1 DVPKMIEFT
10 FPSHLPIRPGQR
22 IALINGSVF
31 DGSGAAVVPADVV
44 VRGSTIESVR
54 VGGGTEPLPG
64 DHVVDCTGL
73 TVMPGLV
80 ESHCHLTFPS
90 ALGHIDPSFNPP
102 LDVSFFHHPPTPDG
116 LLEIAKRNARVL
128 LDRGFTSAYSAGSLT
143 PAPTEVALR
152 DEIAAGTAPG
162 PRMRAASFERDNAPM
177 QMGPDG
183 PRPRETGPAA
193 LRAFIAEQAAIGFD
207 SVKLLLSNDDVFFDG
222 GSMVTQ
228 YSQEEAAAAGE
239 QARESGVWLNCHAQN
254 PESIKLAV
262 RNGFRSIY
270 HCSYADDEAVDLLE
284 EAKDSIFLSPAVG
297 IMWAN
302 VYEGEEFGIDRAQAE
317 RMGSVRSLEAMT
329 ALYPELRRRG
339 LRVLPG
345 GDYGFPNNPIGRN
358 ARDLGLFV
366 EVFGYRPLEALR
378 AATYYGGLVLDM
390 PVGLLAPGYLADI
403 LVVSGSPTTDVTVL
417 ENPENLVAIMQGG
430 RFHKR
435 ATRLAIENA

>member
-1 DVPKMIEFT
+1 MPDASA
-10 FPSHLPIRPGQR
+10 PSGQR
-22 IALINGSVF
+22 TVFRDGIVF
-31 DGSGAAVVPADVV
+31 DGSGAPPVLGDVV
-44 VRGSTIESVR
+44 VRGSVIESVR
-54 VGGGTEPLPG
+54 AGGGTEIQPN
-64 DHVVDCTGL
+64 DSVVDCTGL

-80 ESHCHLTFPS
+80 DSHCHLTFPS

-102 LDVSFFHHPPTPDG
+102 LDVSFFHHLPTPDEH
-116 LLEIAKRNARVL
+116 LEIAKRNALIL
-128 LDRGFTSAYSAGSLT
+128 LDHGFTSAYSAGSLT
-143 PAPTEVALR
+143 PVPTEVFLR
-152 DEIAAGTAPG
+152 DQIAAGATPG
-162 PRMRAASFERDNAPM
+162 PRMRAASFERDNNPV

-183 PRPRETGPAA
+183 PRPRETGPGAV
-193 LRAFIAEQAAIGFD
+193 RAFIAEQAAIGFD
-207 SVKLLLSNDDVFFDG
+207 SVKLLLSNDDVFFEG

-270 HCSYADDEAVDLLE
+270 HCSYADAEAVDLLE
-284 EAKDSIFLSPAVG
+284 AAKDSVFLSPAVG

-302 VYEGEEFGIDRAQAE
+302 VYEGEEFGIDRAMAE

-358 ARDLGLFV
+358 ARDLELFV
-366 EVFGYRPLEALR
+366 EVFGYTPLEALQ
-378 AATYYGGLVLDM
+378 AATQAGGQVLDL
-390 PVGLLAPGYLADI
+390 PVGLLTPGYLADV
-403 LVVSGSPTTDVTVL
+403 LVVSGSPATDVTVL
-417 ENPENLVAIMQGG
+417 QDPENLLAIMQGG
-430 RFHKR
+430 QFHKR
-435 ATRLAIENA
+435 AGRLALATA

>member
-1 DVPKMIEFT
+1 MPDASA
-10 FPSHLPIRPGQR
+10 PSGQR
-22 IALINGSVF
+22 TVFRDGIVF
-31 DGSGAAVVPADVV
+31 DGSGAPPVPADVV
-44 VRGSTIESVR
+44 VRGSVIESVR
-54 VGGGTEPLPG
+54 VGGGTEVLPN
-64 DHVVDCTGL
+64 DSVVDCTGL

-80 ESHCHLTFPS
+80 DSHCHLTFPS

-102 LDVSFFHHPPTPDG
+102 LDVSFFHHLPTPDEH
-116 LLEIAKRNARVL
+116 LEIAKRNALIL
-128 LDRGFTSAYSAGSLT
+128 LDHGFTSAYSAGSLT
-143 PAPTEVALR
+143 PVPTEVFLR
-152 DEIAAGTAPG
+152 DQIAAGATPG
-162 PRMRAASFERDNAPM
+162 PRMRAASFERDNNPV

-183 PRPRETGPAA
+183 PRPRETGPGAV
-193 LRAFIAEQAAIGFD
+193 RAFIAEQAAIGFD
-207 SVKLLLSNDDVFFDG
+207 SVKLLLSNDDVFFEG

-270 HCSYADDEAVDLLE
+270 HCSYADAEAIDLLE
-284 EAKDSIFLSPAVG
+284 AAKDSVFLSPAVG

-302 VYEGEEFGIDRAQAE
+302 VYEGEEFGIDRAMAE

-358 ARDLGLFV
+358 ARDLELFV
-366 EVFGYRPLEALR
+366 EVFGYTPLEALQ
-378 AATYYGGLVLDM
+378 AATQAGGQVLDL
-390 PVGLLAPGYLADI
+390 PVGLLTPGYLADV
-403 LVVSGSPTTDVTVL
+403 LVVSGSPATDVTVL
-417 ENPENLVAIMQGG
+417 QDPENLLAIMQGG
-430 RFHKR
+430 QFHKR
-435 ATRLAIENA
+435 AGRLALATA

>member
-1 DVPKMIEFT
+1 MSDT
-10 FPSHLPIRPGQR
+10 TAPSDQR
-22 IALINGSVF
+22 IVFRGGLVF
-31 DGSGAAVVPADVV
+31 DGSGAPPVPGDVV
-44 VRGSTIESVR
+44 VRGGTIETVR
-54 VGGGTEPLPG
+54 VGGGTEAEAG
-64 DHVVDCTGL
+64 DQVIDCAGL
-73 TVMPGLV
+73 TVMPGLID
-80 ESHCHLTFPS
+80 SHCHLTFPS

-102 LDVSFFHHPPTPDG
+102 VDVSFFHHMPSPDEH
-116 LLEIAKRNARVL
+116 LEIAKRNARIL
-128 LDRGFTSAYSAGSLT
+128 LDHGFTSAYSAGSLT
-143 PAPTEVALR
+143 PVPTEVFLR
-152 DEIAAGTAPG
+152 DQIAAGATPG
-162 PRMRAASFERDNAPM
+162 PRMRAASFERDNNPV

-183 PRPRETGPAA
+183 PRPKETGPGAV
-193 LRAFIAEQAAIGFD
+193 RAFIAEQAAIGFD
-207 SVKLLLSNDDVFFDG
+207 SVKLLLSNDDVFFEG

-254 PESIKLAV
+254 PSSIKLAV

-270 HCSYADDEAVDLLE
+270 HCSYADAETIDMLD

-302 VYEGEEFGIDRAQAE
+302 VYEGADYGIDTAMAE

-329 ALYPELRRRG
+329 VLYPELRSRG

-358 ARDLGLFV
+358 ARDLELFV
-366 EVFGYRPLEALR
+366 KLFGYTPAEALR

-390 PVGLLAPGYLADI
+390 PVGLLTPGYHADV
-403 LVVSGSPTTDVTVL
+403 LVVDGNPAQDVTVL
-417 ENPENLVAIMQGG
+417 QDPDNLLAIVQGG

-435 ATRLAIENA
+435 AQRLELATA

>member
-1 DVPKMIEFT
+1 MPNAYVPADAAAT
-10 FPSHLPIRPGQR
+10 AGQR
-22 IALINGSVF
+22 TLFTGGTVF
-31 DGSGAAVVPADVV
+31 DGSGAPPVPADVV
-44 VRGSTIESVR
+44 VRGSVIESVK
-54 VGGGTEPLPG
+54 VGGGTQPLPG
-64 DHVVDCTGL
+64 DQVVDCTGL

-80 ESHCHLTFPS
+80 DSHSHLTFPS

-102 LDVSFFHHPPTPDG
+102 LDVSFFHHMPSPPEH
-116 LLEIAKRNARVL
+116 LEIAKRNARIM
-128 LDRGFTSAYSAGSLT
+128 LDHGFTSAYSAGSLT
-143 PAPTEVALR
+143 PVPTEVFLR
-152 DEIAAGTAPG
+152 DQIAAGAVPG
-162 PRMRAASFERDNAPM
+162 PRMRAASFERDNNPV

-183 PRPRETGPAA
+183 PRPQQTGPDAV
-193 LRAFIAEQAAIGFD
+193 RAFIAEQAAIGFD

-228 YSQEEAAAAGE
+228 YSQEEAAAAGA

-270 HCSYADDEAVDLLE
+270 HCSYADDEAIDLLD

-317 RMGSVRSLEAMT
+317 RMGSVRSLEAMQV
-329 ALYPELRRRG
+329 LYPELRRRG

-345 GDYGFPNNPIGRN
+345 GDYGFPNNPIGAN

-366 EVFGYRPLEALR
+366 RLFGYSPLEALR

-390 PVGLLAPGYLADI
+390 PVGLLTPGYLADV
-403 LVVSGSPTTDVTVL
+403 LVVSGSPADDVTVL
-417 ENPENLVAIMQGG
+417 EAQENLLGIMQGG

-435 ATRLAIENA
+435 AGRLEPATA

>member
-1 DVPKMIEFT
+1 MPDASA
-10 FPSHLPIRPGQR
+10 PSGQR
-22 IALINGSVF
+22 TVFRDGIVF
-31 DGSGAAVVPADVV
+31 DGSGARPVPGDVV
-44 VRGSTIESVR
+44 VRGSVIESVL
-54 VGGGTEPLPG
+54 VGGGTEVLPN
-64 DHVVDCTGL
+64 DSVVDCTGL

-80 ESHCHLTFPS
+80 DSHCHLTFPS

-102 LDVSFFHHPPTPDG
+102 LDVSFFHHLPTPDEH
-116 LLEIAKRNARVL
+116 LEIAKRNALIL
-128 LDRGFTSAYSAGSLT
+128 LDHGFTSAYSAGSLT
-143 PAPTEVALR
+143 PVPTEVFLR
-152 DEIAAGTAPG
+152 DQIAAGATPG
-162 PRMRAASFERDNAPM
+162 PRMRAASFERDNNPV

-183 PRPRETGPAA
+183 PRPRETGPGAV
-193 LRAFIAEQAAIGFD
+193 RAFIAEQAAIGFD
-207 SVKLLLSNDDVFFDG
+207 SVKLLLSNDDVFFEG

-270 HCSYADDEAVDLLE
+270 HCSYADAEAIDLLE
-284 EAKDSIFLSPAVG
+284 AAKDSVFLSPAVG

-302 VYEGEEFGIDRAQAE
+302 VYEGEEFGIDRAMAE

-358 ARDLGLFV
+358 ARDLELFV
-366 EVFGYRPLEALR
+366 EVFGYTPLEALQ
-378 AATYYGGLVLDM
+378 AATQAGGQVLDL
-390 PVGLLAPGYLADI
+390 PVGLLTPGYLADV
-403 LVVSGSPTTDVTVL
+403 LVVSGSPATDVTVL
-417 ENPENLVAIMQGG
+417 QDPENLLAIMQGG
-430 RFHKR
+430 QFHKR
-435 ATRLAIENA
+435 AGRLALATA